1 MFPVFEK
8 EKMDMQKTTTGT
20 PTTTTTT
27 TTNAVPP
34 TATTVGEPGS
44 IAEALMRLL
53 ESQTDALQ
61 LAGTPGPRE
70 QSLLSVLE
78 AEEARLAR
86 EHAEQRARLIAGFA
100 PSLRAA
106 IDADSEERSRR
117 RAEELRG
124 LVSLV
129 TPLAAVFGAG
139 GGISVGVG
147 VGVGVGTPGSTR
159 TPSRAADAAAVPT
172 IIEREA

>member
-1 MFPVFEK
+1 
-8 EKMDMQKTTTGT
+8 MQKTTSNA
-20 PTTTTTT
+20 PTTAPSTM
-27 TTNAVPP
+27 P
-34 TATTVGEPGS
+34 TSEPGS

-53 ESQTDALQ
+53 ESQADALQ

-70 QSLLSVLE
+70 QSLLTVLE

-86 EHAEQRARLIAGFA
+86 EHAEQRARLVAGFA

-129 TPLAAVFGAG
+129 TPLAAVFG
-139 GGISVGVG
+139 
-147 VGVGVGTPGSTR
+147 VGTPAR
-159 TPSRAADAAAVPT
+159 TTTARVPDSASAVPT
-172 IIEREA
+172 IIDTEAGWSR